1 MAKPLSHK
9 DVNLA
14 MITLAR
20 ESRGF
25 TQTVLAKLIGV
36 SQTMLSKVEGGAKLP
51 TPGMAASIS
60 ATLHYPPE
68 FFYQTDTIFGPGL
81 SEFYHR
87 RRQDVG
93 VKVLTR
99 IHAQINVIRMQIA
112 RLLRAAE
119 LPELK
124 IRPFDIDFSPQ
135 EAARAVRASWQL
147 PAGPVPNVVQAIEDA
162 GGIVIRYKFGTPRV
176 DAISRAVPG
185 LPPLF
190 FVNKG
195 MPPDRE
201 RLSLCHELG
210 HLVMHD
216 VPTPNMEDEANKFA
230 AEFLMPER
238 EVAAHLDRVT
248 IDRLAML
255 KPYWRVSMAALLKR
269 ASDLGKV
276 PAKKYRYLW
285 MQMAQYRRREPIE
298 IAGETPTLLREIID
312 LHRHTFGY
320 GLKELSQLLAAEPS
334 DIVRTYELSEA
345 RNETRARLHVVRG
358 EQKRKLTPSAST
370 LAEPL

>member
-9 DVNLA
+9 AINQA
-14 MITLAR
+14 MIALAR
-20 ESRGF
+20 ESRGS
-25 TQTVLAKLIGV
+25 TQTALAELIGV
-36 SQTMLSKVEGGAKLP
+36 SQTMLSKVEGGAKVP
-51 TPGMAASIS
+51 TPAMVASIS
-60 ATLHYPPE
+60 AALHYPPE

-81 SEFYHR
+81 SEFFHR

-99 IHAQINVIRMQIA
+99 IHAQINVIRMHIA
-112 RLLRAAE
+112 RLLRAVE

-124 IRPFDIDFSPQ
+124 IRPFDMDDFSPK

-147 PAGPVPNVVQAIEDA
+147 PAGPVPNVVKAIEDA
-162 GGIVIRYKFGTPRV
+162 GGVVIRYEFGTPRV

-216 VPTPNMEDEANKFA
+216 VPTPDMEDEANKFA

-238 EVAAHLDRVT
+238 EVAPHLDRVT
-248 IDRLAML
+248 IDRLATL
-255 KPYWRVSMAALLKR
+255 KPYWRVSMAALLVR
-269 ASDLGKV
+269 AFDLGKV
-276 PAKKYRYLW
+276 PAKKKQYLW
-285 MQMAQYRRREPIE
+285 MQMAQYRRQEPIE

-320 GLKELSQLLAAEPS
+320 GLKEFSQLLAAEPS
-334 DIVRTYELSEA
+334 DIVRTYGLSEA
-345 RNETRARLHVVRG
+345 RNETRARLHLVRG
-358 EQKRKLTPSAST
+358 D
-370 LAEPL
+370 